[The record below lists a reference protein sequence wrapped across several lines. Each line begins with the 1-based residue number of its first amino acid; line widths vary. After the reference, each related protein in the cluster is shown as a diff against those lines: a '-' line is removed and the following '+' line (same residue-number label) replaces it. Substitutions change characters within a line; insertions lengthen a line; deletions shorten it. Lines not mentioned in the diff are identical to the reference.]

1 MNTTKSRKSVAI
13 AVGTALAG
21 GLTLT
26 GSAFAMQPL
35 AQGYLLGSSTVAVAR
50 SVAEANCGG
59 AKAAESSCGANKKAE
74 SSCGANKKA
83 EGKCGEGKCG
93 VAMMDTNKD
102 GVVERSEFLAMHP
115 GKGEMFD
122 KMDSNHDGKVTAA
135 EHDAFTKTMSG
146 EGKCG
151 EGKCGGAV

>member
-1 MNTTKSRKSVAI
+1 MNSTKSRKSVAI

-35 AQGYLLGSSTVAVAR
+35 SQGYLLGSSVVATSK
-50 SVAEANCGG
+50 SVADATCGAG
-59 AKAAESSCGANKKAE
+59 KKAESSCGASKKAE
-74 SSCGANKKA
+74 ASCGANKKA

-102 GVVERSEFLAMHP
+102 GVVERSEFLAMHKD
-115 GKGEMFD
+115 KGEMFD
-122 KMDSNHDGKVTAA
+122 KMDANHDGKVTAA
-135 EHDAFTKTMSG
+135 EHDAFMKTMSG

-151 EGKCGGAV
+151 EGKCGGAI

>member
-1 MNTTKSRKSVAI
+1 MNSTKSRKSIAI

-21 GLTLT
+21 GLSLT

-35 AQGYLLGSSTVAVAR
+35 SQGYLLGSSTVAVSKSIAD
-50 SVAEANCGG
+50 ANCG
-59 AKAAESSCGANKKAE
+59 ASKKAE
-74 SSCGANKKA
+74 SNCGASKKAESNCGANKKA

-102 GVVERSEFLAMHP
+102 GVVERSEFLAMHE
-115 GKGEMFD
+115 GKADMFD
-122 KMDSNHDGKVTAA
+122 KMDTDHDGKLTTA
-135 EHDAFTKTMSG
+135 EHDAFMKSMSG

-151 EGKCGGAV
+151 EGKCGGTI

>member
-1 MNTTKSRKSVAI
+1 MNSTKSRKSIAI

-21 GLTLT
+21 GLSLT

-35 AQGYLLGSSTVAVAR
+35 SQGYLLGSSTVAVSKSIAD
-50 SVAEANCGG
+50 ANCG
-59 AKAAESSCGANKKAE
+59 ASKKAE
-74 SSCGANKKA
+74 SNCGANKKA

-102 GVVERSEFLAMHP
+102 GVVERSEFLAMHE
-115 GKGEMFD
+115 GKADMFD
-122 KMDSNHDGKVTAA
+122 KMDTDHDGKLTTA
-135 EHDAFTKTMSG
+135 EHDAFMKSMSG

-151 EGKCGGAV
+151 EGKCGGTI